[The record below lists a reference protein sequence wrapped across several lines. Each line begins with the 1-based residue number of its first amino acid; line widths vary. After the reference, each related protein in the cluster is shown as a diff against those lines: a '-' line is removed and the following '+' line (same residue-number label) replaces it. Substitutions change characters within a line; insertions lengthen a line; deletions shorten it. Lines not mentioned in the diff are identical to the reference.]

1 MYCLRF
7 MGPPQQRPARPWNAW
22 SNLKKRMAE
31 AHPNVW
37 FERAIRKLA
46 DPEWRTENNA
56 PVVFHA
62 DLVPVH
68 RAEGGI
74 GNPDGPHIRLE
85 GTHWMMHNLWNDIV
99 FELRGEGWTPDL
111 VLPYKTALEE
121 VFVEE
126 LGYKFDCALEVG
138 GEWAYCR

>member
-1 MYCLRF
+1 
-7 MGPPQQRPARPWNAW
+7 MGPPQQRPAQPWNAW

-99 FELRGEGWTPDL
+99 FELRGRLDSGSSAA
-111 VLPYKTALEE
+111 VQ
-121 VFVEE
+121 
-126 LGYKFDCALEVG
+126 DCSRRGIRRRAGIQV
-138 GEWAYCR
+138 